1 MSLFDFSLINTTPNE
16 VLQKYSEEQIYQH
29 YWPQFQFG
37 NACSPFRSDANPS
50 FRIYNH
56 RSSDWRIWWSDH
68 KTGESG
74 HVFQFV
80 QKVYQLKGQ
89 RLSIPEICDKICED
103 LHDGEALAIQKPKE
117 YKQAKRRNSKA
128 LGSTIIQAIQDPC
141 GGIPDWALC
150 YWERFGISQAVL
162 DAYHVSFA
170 AEIYLIWHNDEG
182 QRISQQ
188 WGVSTKGN
196 PIFYYFFPD
205 TGHMKVYRPMERDKK
220 RKWISNVNNL
230 QDIQGWAQ
238 CMQSE
243 NHDLLILTKSLKDVM
258 WLRTIGVD
266 AMAIHGERHMYT
278 KEQMELLR
286 AKYKRIVS
294 LYDNDWA
301 GMRGGLKLR
310 EKWEVPCYFYPRSTG
325 VKDTTDLYL
334 KDYKQLFQ
342 FIQQFKAH
350 LNADNNRYT
359 AIGHAAVA

>member
-128 LGSTIIQAIQDPC
+128 LGSHHYPGHTRPLWRHTGLGAVLLGTFWDFASRTGRLSRKLC
-141 GGIPDWALC
+141 RRDIPDLA
-150 YWERFGISQAVL
+150 
-162 DAYHVSFA
+162 
-170 AEIYLIWHNDEG
+170 
-182 QRISQQ
+182 
-188 WGVSTKGN
+188 
-196 PIFYYFFPD
+196 
-205 TGHMKVYRPMERDKK
+205 
-220 RKWISNVNNL
+220 
-230 QDIQGWAQ
+230 
-238 CMQSE
+238 
-243 NHDLLILTKSLKDVM
+243 
-258 WLRTIGVD
+258 
-266 AMAIHGERHMYT
+266 
-278 KEQMELLR
+278 
-286 AKYKRIVS
+286 
-294 LYDNDWA
+294 
-301 GMRGGLKLR
+301 
-310 EKWEVPCYFYPRSTG
+310 
-325 VKDTTDLYL
+325 
-334 KDYKQLFQ
+334 
-342 FIQQFKAH
+342 
-350 LNADNNRYT
+350 
-359 AIGHAAVA
+359 